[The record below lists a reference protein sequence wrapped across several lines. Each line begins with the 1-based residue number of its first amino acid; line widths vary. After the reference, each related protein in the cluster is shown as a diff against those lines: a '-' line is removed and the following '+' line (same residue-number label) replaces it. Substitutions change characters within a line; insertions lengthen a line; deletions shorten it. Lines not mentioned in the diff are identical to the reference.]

1 MAKSNTDRVGYL
13 VALARMSYTE
23 TDWFAL
29 SETKR
34 AQLVAADMQS
44 KGSVWVALGPDRY
57 NAMQNQIRDLRNE
70 LASAQNQLR
79 TAQEAARQLTNQ
91 IEYNSVEYTRNIRS
105 LESRLSQLTTIA
117 HTIVQTIGTAT
128 PPAHSTIEEIARK
141 AGYFSNSR

>member
-1 MAKSNTDRVGYL
+1 MAKPNTNRTGYL
-13 VALARMSYTE
+13 VAHTSYTE
-23 TDWFAL
+23 SDWFGL

-44 KGSVWVALGPDRY
+44 KGNLWVALGPDRY

-70 LASAQNQLR
+70 LASTQNQLR
-79 TAQEAARQLTNQ
+79 TAQEAARQMTNQ
-91 IEYNSVEYTRNIRS
+91 IEYNSAEYTRNIRS
-105 LESRLSQLTTIA
+105 LESRLSQLTIIA

-128 PPAHSTIEEIARK
+128 PPARSPIEELARK